1 VLGVAV
7 RVRENARLV
16 STKILKIF
24 WRGAG
29 GVASTIR
36 RHSSTTL
43 WPNKFEAFGFRRFRA
58 RSVTSAGS
66 PR

>member
-29 GVASTIR
+29 GRVDD
-36 RHSSTTL
+36 STTFFHDTL
-43 WPNKFEAFGFRRFRA
+43 AEQVRSLRFQTIP
-58 RSVTSAGS
+58 RSL
-66 PR
+66 R